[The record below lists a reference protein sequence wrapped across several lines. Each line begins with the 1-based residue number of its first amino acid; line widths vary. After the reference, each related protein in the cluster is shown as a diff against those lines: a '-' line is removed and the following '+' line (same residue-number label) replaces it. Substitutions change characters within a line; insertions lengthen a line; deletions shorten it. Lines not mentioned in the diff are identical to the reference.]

1 MVQKYR
7 EISVS
12 ISTIVDKRQKRG
24 GSDRQTDGRTDR
36 QTMDRAGPDPIHHSF
51 FEKHSGTSVS
61 IRETGVH
68 FKFNASLTGNQ
79 VKAVGG
85 PKSHLKITVSIS
97 TIGVDKRQKR
107 GGSDRQTD
115 GRTDRQTENYLLRAP
130 ITWRKYIFLHN
141 GDLLRAP
148 ITWRKYIFLHNG
160 EFNG

>member
-79 VKAVGG
+79 VKSSRHDAHAALPVGAYVPPAHAVHARM
-85 PKSHLKITVSIS
+85 PPTPVLYVP
-97 TIGVDKRQKR
+97 
-107 GGSDRQTD
+107 
-115 GRTDRQTENYLLRAP
+115 AP
-130 ITWRKYIFLHN
+130 QFTHAGAFAEVR
-141 GDLLRAP
+141 
-148 ITWRKYIFLHNG
+148 
-160 EFNG
+160 